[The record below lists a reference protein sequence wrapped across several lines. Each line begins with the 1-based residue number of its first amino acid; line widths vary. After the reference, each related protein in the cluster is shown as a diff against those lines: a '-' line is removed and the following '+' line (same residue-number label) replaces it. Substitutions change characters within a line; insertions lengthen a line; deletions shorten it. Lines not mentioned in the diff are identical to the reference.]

1 MMMCDLVYRKAGIEA
16 HSDAVI
22 ANAWQHRYSACECS
36 SIVVDGLGLGLG

>member
-1 MMMCDLVYRKAGIEA
+1 MIMCDLVYRKAGIEA

-22 ANAWQHRYSACECS
+22 ANAWQHRYSAVN